1 MAWSAEPESR
11 APLSFPQRG
20 KVPSAHTGRMREKL
34 SVRHTNGSKS
44 LTKPSP
50 SSVIRLAGDGGC
62 HLPPLGE
69 GKESLLPIP
78 HPLLPYSLFTISL
91 SHVIIIEHVCGSGPV
106 LPLFLWYFPVLS
118 FGAGF
123 WRAAPLS
130 EITSRIHIR
139 TRLWTDGS
147 GASAGET
154 GPRRASVRPILSCAF
169 GHIHGALSA
178 KERSQ
183 ST

>member
-1 MAWSAEPESR
+1 
-11 APLSFPQRG
+11 
-20 KVPSAHTGRMREKL
+20 MREKL

-69 GKESLLPIP
+69 GISALRTCLPGFCAP
-78 HPLLPYSLFTISL
+78 GAEPLALGPWRYSLFSPFTDGGSCGIL
-91 SHVIIIEHVCGSGPV
+91 IEHVCGSGPV

-130 EITSRIHIR
+130 EITHSKHTNALLDGRFR
-139 TRLWTDGS
+139 RLCRRDGAAQGVGS
-147 GASAGET
+147 
-154 GPRRASVRPILSCAF
+154 PDPFVRVRPYPWRFKRERKEPEHLILWQ
-169 GHIHGALSA
+169 
-178 KERSQ
+178 KN
-183 ST
+183 